1 MPRSRPLSQVAQYD
15 LALLQGFWTYAD
27 RHRLLADLDSGGGPR
42 KSRPPV
48 FKKWRADRNVLRHPA
63 ASLAQEQQVIEQIP
77 KKMRHRWFGSMRSS
91 QALAQSVFGNL
102 KVFGLL
108 DTLSSVVTESGDALL
123 EAMPLDAQF
132 EYAAEHLGEHD
143 PRQTQLDVL
152 IRTASG
158 SPAAFECKL
167 SEKDVGQCSRTKLKP
182 AEAGC
187 CNGTYAVQCA
197 RRVRCSLTSLG
208 MTYWEHVPKL
218 LRWNADVDLSPCP
231 LKDTYQLV
239 RNLLAVGI
247 DKGGAVQP
255 GHVVVI
261 YDDRNPAFRFGRGHK
276 AFETVRASLY
286 EPERLRKC
294 SWQTIVGH
302 MRKLEA
308 LHWLTQQLH
317 EKYGF

>member
-1 MPRSRPLSQVAQYD
+1 
-15 LALLQGFWTYAD
+15 
-27 RHRLLADLDSGGGPR
+27 
-42 KSRPPV
+42 
-48 FKKWRADRNVLRHPA
+48 
-63 ASLAQEQQVIEQIP
+63 
-77 KKMRHRWFGSMRSS
+77 
-91 QALAQSVFGNL
+91 
-102 KVFGLL
+102 
-108 DTLSSVVTESGDALL
+108 
-123 EAMPLDAQF
+123 
-132 EYAAEHLGEHD
+132 
-143 PRQTQLDVL
+143 
-152 IRTASG
+152 
-158 SPAAFECKL
+158 
-167 SEKDVGQCSRTKLKP
+167 
-182 AEAGC
+182 
-187 CNGTYAVQCA
+187 
-197 RRVRCSLTSLG
+197 